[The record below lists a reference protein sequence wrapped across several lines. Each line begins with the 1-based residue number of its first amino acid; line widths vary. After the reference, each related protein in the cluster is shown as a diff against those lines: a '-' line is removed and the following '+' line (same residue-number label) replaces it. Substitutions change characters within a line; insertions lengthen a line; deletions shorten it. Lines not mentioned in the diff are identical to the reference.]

1 MVWCEF
7 GADHKCTGKAW
18 EIRTWNV
25 WEDEGKEWARV
36 SYLLTLGR
44 VIVYYIY
51 NSGAGEGGSCG

>member
-25 WEDEGKEWARV
+25 WEDEGKEWQE
-36 SYLLTLGR
+36 YL
-44 VIVYYIY
+44 I
-51 NSGAGEGGSCG
+51 C

>member
-25 WEDEGKEWARV
+25 WEDEGKEWQV
-36 SYLLTLGR
+36 NCTPCQGHF
-44 VIVYYIY
+44 
-51 NSGAGEGGSCG
+51 